1 MSKYNLNKAET
12 IQHAIEI
19 AEEYLALDLK
29 LTLRQLYYQFVARGL
44 EGNGQKV
51 YKRLGAILTEARYS
65 GEFPIRYL
73 EDRGRSVG
81 HGDWTTVDVDVDT
94 ALGHCKTYVDSFPE
108 WTVNV
113 SRWWKQDA
121 LVSVWVEKEALSG
134 VFEDTCNML
143 GVPLFA
149 FKGYPSVSALYDW
162 FQKVKRAVDKHS
174 DEGVRDWAPAK
185 IVVLYFGDFD
195 PDGWEIP
202 RSAERNLAKLQALED
217 TELKIKFVRCALNM
231 DQINKYNPPPFPAK
245 VSSARYEGYIEEHNT
260 DSAWELDAL
269 EPSVL
274 RSLIKENVAKFFKA
288 TTHLENQ
295 ALVKERREEL
305 RERLHEVL

>member
-1 MSKYNLNKAET
+1 MSTYNLNKAET
-12 IQHAIEI
+12 IQHALEI
-19 AEEYLALDLK
+19 AEEYERLDLK
-29 LTLRQLYYQFVARGL
+29 LTLRQMYYQFVARGL

-65 GEFPIRYL
+65 GVFPIRYL

-81 HGDWTTVDVDVDT
+81 QGDWTTVDVDVDT
-94 ALGHCKTYVDSFPE
+94 ALGHCRSYVDAFPE
-108 WTVNV
+108 WTINV
-113 SRWWKQDA
+113 SRWWKQYN

-134 VFEDTCNML
+134 VFEDTCNKL

-149 FKGYPSVSALYDW
+149 CKGYPSVSALYDW

-174 DEGVRDWAPAK
+174 DEGEGDWAPAK

-202 RSAERNLAKLQALED
+202 RSAERNLGKLQALEGTD
-217 TELKIKFVRCALNM
+217 LDIVFVRCALNM

-245 VSSARYEGYIEEHNT
+245 ISSARYEGYREEHGT
-260 DSAWELDAL
+260 DYAWELDAL
-269 EPSVL
+269 DPDVL
-274 RSLIKENVAKFFKA
+274 RDLISQGVSAYFDEAQHKR
-288 TTHLENQ
+288 NQ
-295 ALVKERREEL
+295 DLVDDRREVL
-305 RERLHEVL
+305 QGRLHEVL